1 MAALISEYQLGNL
14 WRFIMQKYLFV
25 FFTALILIG
34 AGNNAAAAPINV
46 ISVDCTPFVSPGIG
60 SFGPF
65 NTMGMALL
73 AVDQGGDFTVTEVT
87 PAAFRAMPAAVLS
100 GFDLIAINNHPTRID
115 CGSGL
120 GLGTNWHSVVGVL
133 SGGRVVLT
141 SHDAP
146 RFKLL
151 RTPPAPPLFTGF
163 EPFGTIDLVR
173 QSALWAGGQ
182 PGTTGLLIFNDAA
195 RFFTVGGVG
204 WGNPELNLPLAWG
217 ITDSDQSGGGFMGG
231 GYTDILAGFQT
242 HPIYDGT
249 AFGGVVLSDARFAP
263 FSISSFSANIVDA
276 SFHSIFASF
285 NALIFMPTEVVINAG
300 VPDPGG
306 FGIPGSVAPGPDGTA
321 ITVIRNAVLTVVID
335 IKPGSDPN
343 GVNPRA
349 RGSIPVAILT
359 TSTAAGEAL
368 DFDAT
373 TVDDQTLAFGPNGAA
388 IRHAAGHVEDVDGDG
403 DLDLLVHF
411 KTAETGIACGDTDA
425 TLAGQTFG
433 GLLIMGTDFIKTAGC

>member
-1 MAALISEYQLGNL
+1 
-14 WRFIMQKYLFV
+14 
-25 FFTALILIG
+25 
-34 AGNNAAAAPINV
+34 
-46 ISVDCTPFVSPGIG
+46 
-60 SFGPF
+60 
-65 NTMGMALL
+65 MGMALQ
-73 AVDQGGDFTVTEVT
+73 AVDQGGDFNVTEVT
-87 PAAFRAMPAAVLS
+87 PAAFRAMPVAILS
-100 GFDLIAINNHPTRID
+100 GIDLIAINNHPARID

-151 RTPPAPPLFTGF
+151 RTPPAPPLFTGL

-173 QSALWAGGQ
+173 QSALWAGGL

-195 RFFTVGGVG
+195 RFPTVGGVG
-204 WGNPELNLPLAWG
+204 WGNPELNLPVAWG
-217 ITDSDQSGGGFMGG
+217 ITDSDQSGGTFLPG
-231 GYTDILAGFQT
+231 GYTDILAAFQT

-276 SFHSIFASF
+276 SFHSIFANF
-285 NALIFMPTEVVINAG
+285 NALIFMPTEVLINAG
-300 VPDPGG
+300 NPDPGG
-306 FGIPGSVAPGPDGTA
+306 FGILGSTVAPGPDGTA
-321 ITVIRNAVLTVVID
+321 ITIIRNAVLTVVID

-343 GVNPRA
+343 GVNPGA
-349 RGSIPVAILT
+349 KGSIPVAILT
-359 TSTAAGEAL
+359 TST
-368 DFDAT
+368 FDAT
-373 TVDDQTLAFGPNGAA
+373 VVDDQTLAFGPNGAA
-388 IRHAAGHVEDVDGDG
+388 IFHAAGHVEDVDGDG